1 MEYEDL
7 EAEARATEQA
17 LEDARE
23 EANEAWRTDN

>member
-7 EAEARATEQA
+7 ESEAKAIEQA
-17 LEDARE
+17 LEEARE

>member
-7 EAEARATEQA
+7 ESEARAIEQA
-17 LEDARE
+17 LEDAKE